1 MNEGYIGINLTRIN
15 VVSITDYHTIK
26 RFARILLDVM
36 TDGYICTIGYSCFTV
51 IVRNRVVVD
60 KNNENHCN
68 LIMDCCA

>member
-26 RFARILLDVM
+26 RFARFLLDVM
-36 TDGYICTIGYSCFTV
+36 IHGYICTIGYSCVTV

-60 KNNENHCN
+60 ENNENHCN